1 MTTARRTLQDTW
13 KLIRQRQGMESLAGH
28 LDRQY
33 GTSGG
38 ALVPLDAGVYRVD
51 RRDGPPWVARL
62 FPAVRP
68 LERAVG
74 DAHILRFL
82 ETHAFPAERLAHAD
96 PVSTHEGQA
105 VLVTEFVSGSPLSQA
120 DDRAFLAL
128 GEWLGRLHTLPELP
142 AEMRRAGGAIHS
154 FTLDE
159 GSLRDEVSEAMSW
172 LTHTTIPDEHR
183 RSYDDLVQTV
193 AGVDYGET
201 LPSAILHPDPV
212 PKNFVATPAGEIVA
226 IDWTGVGG
234 GPRVHTLAFLLL
246 AAVSQSRWNPH
257 SSRVDAVIAGYRRH
271 ITLDGDE
278 YAALAAAMP
287 LHVLVRDC
295 GAFCMG
301 RMTFDEVAGGYSAIS
316 RLGRTVA
323 DKTRGA

>member
-13 KLIRQRQGMESLAGH
+13 KLIRQRQGIESLAGH

-105 VLVTEFVSGSPLSQA
+105 VLVTEFVSGSPLTQA
-120 DDRAFLAL
+120 DERAF
-128 GEWLGRLHTLPELP
+128 
-142 AEMRRAGGAIHS
+142 
-154 FTLDE
+154 
-159 GSLRDEVSEAMSW
+159 
-172 LTHTTIPDEHR
+172 
-183 RSYDDLVQTV
+183 
-193 AGVDYGET
+193 
-201 LPSAILHPDPV
+201 
-212 PKNFVATPAGEIVA
+212 
-226 IDWTGVGG
+226 
-234 GPRVHTLAFLLL
+234 
-246 AAVSQSRWNPH
+246 
-257 SSRVDAVIAGYRRH
+257 
-271 ITLDGDE
+271 
-278 YAALAAAMP
+278 
-287 LHVLVRDC
+287 
-295 GAFCMG
+295 
-301 RMTFDEVAGGYSAIS
+301 
-316 RLGRTVA
+316 
-323 DKTRGA
+323 